1 MPITENHA
9 IDVAVTPRFEVFYA
23 LQVLQTGGGEHL
35 ERWRR
40 EMQRRLTPR
49 IRSSLVRV
57 APSPLMWPLL
67 ADALS
72 DSQPTPTFTEM
83 MADMR
88 GMSDEFFAR
97 SVLKGVFKTPGAVEA
112 LLSRKVTLAATITHE
127 AETQERLLALLGLY
141 PQSARGGSITAF
153 NRLANE
159 PAEYREEV
167 INVVVQFWAAGFA
180 ETWGT
185 LEPQLRDKARA
196 LKQEISRGGAQE
208 FARTAGLPVSID
220 DEKVKSIRGT
230 TIVKRADIAAIHIV
244 PSAFNTSNLWAAY
257 RDEKGKTRFF
267 FPIFDSTLSPDTRI
281 AIEPSLVFSALGDT
295 TRYAIASMIAR
306 KPMTSV
312 ELARAFGVSKPT
324 ISHHV
329 HLLRGAGL
337 IEETHTEDG
346 TLLALNRRLLE
357 RASGAAAREMFSDTA
372 EGTVKRTR
380 KPNKRIPLKPE

>member
-1 MPITENHA
+1 MPKADNLA

-23 LQVLQTGGGEHL
+23 LQALQTGAGEHL
-35 ERWRR
+35 QRWHR
-40 EMQRRLTPR
+40 EMQRRTTPR
-49 IRSSLVRV
+49 IRSSLTRV

-72 DSQPTPTFTEM
+72 DSQPAPTFTEM

-97 SVLKGVFKTPGAVEA
+97 SVLKGIFKAPGAVES
-112 LLSRKVTLAATITHE
+112 LLSRQATLAETITHE
-127 AETQERLLALLGLY
+127 AETQERLLTLVGLY
-141 PQSARGGSITAF
+141 PPSAKGGSIATF
-153 NRLANE
+153 NRLVNE

-185 LEPQLRDKARA
+185 LEPQLRDRARA
-196 LKQEISRGGAQE
+196 LKQEISRSGAGE
-208 FARTAGLPVSID
+208 FARVAGLPVSID
-220 DEKVKSIRGT
+220 DDKVKSLRGAT
-230 TIVKRADIAAIHIV
+230 VVQRADVAGIHVI

-257 RDEKGKTRFF
+257 RDGKGKTRFF
-267 FPIFDSTLSPDTRI
+267 FPIFDSALSPDTRI

-295 TRYAIASMIAR
+295 TRYAIASIIAR

-329 HLLRGAGL
+329 HLLRAAGL
-337 IEETHTEDG
+337 LEETHTEDG
-346 TLLALNRRLLE
+346 TLLGLNRRVLE
-357 RASGAAAREMFSDTA
+357 RASGAAAREMFSDASKHTI
-372 EGTVKRTR
+372 KRTR
-380 KPNKRIPLKPE
+380 KPNKSH

>member
-1 MPITENHA
+1 MPRTDNLA
-9 IDVAVTPRFEVFYA
+9 IDVSVTPRFEVFYA
-23 LQVLQTGGGEHL
+23 LQVLQTGAGEHL
-35 ERWRR
+35 QRWRR

-49 IRSSLVRV
+49 IRSSLTRV

-67 ADALS
+67 ADALC
-72 DSQPTPTFTEM
+72 DSQPAPTFTEM

-88 GMSDEFFAR
+88 GMGDEFFGRA
-97 SVLKGVFKTPGAVEA
+97 VLKGVFKTLGAVEA
-112 LLSRKVTLAATITHE
+112 LLSKQATLAATISHE
-127 AETQERLLALLGLY
+127 AETQERLLTMLGLY
-141 PQSARGGSITAF
+141 PVSAKSGSTAAF
-153 NRLANE
+153 SRLVNE

-185 LEPQLRDKARA
+185 LEPQLRDRARA
-196 LKQEISRGGAQE
+196 LKQEIARDGAPE
-208 FARTAGLPVSID
+208 FARAAGLPVSID
-220 DEKVKSIRGT
+220 DEKVKSLRGT
-230 TIVKRADIAAIHIV
+230 TSVQRSDVAGIHIV
-244 PSAFNTSNLWAAY
+244 PSAFNTSDLWAAY
-257 RDEKGKTRFF
+257 RESNGKTRFF

-295 TRYAIASMIAR
+295 TRYAIASTIAQ

-329 HLLRGAGL
+329 HLLRAAGL
-337 IEETHTEDG
+337 LEETHTEDG
-346 TLLALNRRLLE
+346 TLLALNRRVLE

-372 EGTVKRTR
+372 DETVKRTR
-380 KPNKRIPLKPE
+380 KPNKSH

>member
-1 MPITENHA
+1 MPKIDSLA

-23 LQVLQTGGGEHL
+23 LQVLQTGAGEHL
-35 ERWRR
+35 QRWRR

-49 IRSSLVRV
+49 IRSSLTRV

-67 ADALS
+67 ADSLS
-72 DSQPTPTFTEM
+72 DSQSAPTFTEM

-97 SVLKGVFKTPGAVEA
+97 SVLKGIFKTPGAVEA
-112 LLSRKVTLAATITHE
+112 LLAGQATLAATISHE
-127 AETQERLLALLGLY
+127 AERQERLLTLLGLY
-141 PQSARGGSITAF
+141 PPSAKGGSAAAF
-153 NRLANE
+153 NRLVTD

-167 INVVVQFWAAGFA
+167 INVVVEFWAAGFA

-185 LEPQLRDKARA
+185 LEPQMRNRARA
-196 LKQEISRGGAQE
+196 LKQEISRSGVSE
-208 FARTAGLPVSID
+208 FARNARLPVSID

-230 TIVKRADIAAIHIV
+230 TMVTRADVAGIHVV
-244 PSAFNTSNLWAAY
+244 PSAFNTSDLWAAY
-257 RDEKGKTRFF
+257 RDGKGKTRFF
-267 FPIFDSTLSPDTRI
+267 FPIFDSMLSPDTRI

-295 TRYAIASMIAR
+295 TRYAIASTIAR

-329 HLLRGAGL
+329 HLLRAAGL

-346 TLLALNRRLLE
+346 TLLALNRRVLE
-357 RASGAAAREMFSDTA
+357 RASGAAAREMFSDA
-372 EGTVKRTR
+372 VNQTVKRTR
-380 KPNKRIPLKPE
+380 RPNK

>member
-1 MPITENHA
+1 MPKTDNLA

-23 LQVLQTGGGEHL
+23 LQVLQSGVGEHL
-35 ERWRR
+35 QRWRR
-40 EMQRRLTPR
+40 EMQRRITPR
-49 IRSSLVRV
+49 IRSSLTRV

-72 DSQPTPTFTEM
+72 DSRPAPTFTEM

-88 GMSDEFFAR
+88 GMGDEFFAS
-97 SVLKGVFKTPGAVEA
+97 SVLKGVFKSPGTVES
-112 LLSRKVTLAATITHE
+112 LLSKRATLAETIAHE
-127 AETQERLLALLGLY
+127 AERQERLLTLLGLY
-141 PQSARGGSITAF
+141 PQSAKGGSAGTF
-153 NRLANE
+153 NRLITE

-185 LEPQLRDKARA
+185 LEPQLRDRARA
-196 LKQEISRGGAQE
+196 LKQEISRNGAPE
-208 FARTAGLPVSID
+208 FAREAGLPVSID

-230 TIVKRADIAAIHIV
+230 TIVQRADVAGIHIV
-244 PSAFNTSNLWAAY
+244 PSAFNTSDLWAAY
-257 RDEKGKTRFF
+257 PGANGKTRFF
-267 FPIFDSTLSPDTRI
+267 FPIFDPTLSPDTRI

-306 KPMTSV
+306 RPMTSV

-329 HLLRGAGL
+329 HLLRAAGL
-337 IEETHTEDG
+337 LEETHTEDG
-346 TLLALNRRLLE
+346 TLLALNRRVLE
-357 RASGAAAREMFSDTA
+357 RASSAAAREMFSEA
-372 EGTVKRTR
+372 GEGIVRRTR
-380 KPNKRIPLKPE
+380 KPNKSR